1 MNKWERIFW
10 NRQNRFREIADK
22 VLYEENCVMLN
33 LWRIEWKGSVD
44 GRRIREVWY
53 GRKGYSKVWL
63 MGFTKRGVIDLASFS
78 ESSWKHLKIEKR
90 KGE

>member
-1 MNKWERIFW
+1 
-10 NRQNRFREIADK
+10 
-22 VLYEENCVMLN
+22 
-33 LWRIEWKGSVD
+33 VD

-78 ESSWKHLKIEKR
+78 ESS
-90 KGE
+90 